1 MSGIQGSGAGR
12 GTSARGGRRWF
23 MIAPVG
29 LVALGVLAL
38 YFVMQTTLVGV
49 QFEMG
54 RSAPAEAVATLEHV
68 ILGSAMGFLFCGV
81 MAAVVL
87 LSAGKA
93 VWALVLGAWVV
104 TVAGAV
110 WLVGA
115 IVSGMTPAEVVSQIV
130 QFPIMAVVVA
140 AFMLVMGHAMTGL
153 TAPFARLF
161 DNIASFLSAV
171 ETAGGPRW
179 GRIIAVAAA
188 IYLVV
193 GVSLLLFFFPSF
205 FFWPF

>member
-1 MSGIQGSGAGR
+1 MV
-12 GTSARGGRRWF
+12 
-23 MIAPVG
+23 APVG
-29 LVALGVLAL
+29 LVALGVLAFC
-38 YFVMQTTLVGV
+38 FVMQTTLVGV
-49 QFEMG
+49 QFEMDRG
-54 RSAPAEAVATLEHV
+54 APAEVVATLERV
-68 ILGSAMGFLFCGV
+68 ILGAAMGFLFCGV

-115 IVSGMTPAEVVSQIV
+115 IVSGLTPAEVVSQIV

-140 AFMLVMGHAMTGL
+140 ALMLVMGHAMTGL
-153 TAPFARLF
+153 TTPFARLF

-171 ETAGGPRW
+171 EVAGGPRW

-193 GVSLLLFFFPSF
+193 SASLMLFFFPSF